1 MVDHSKKETDERE
14 KKAKANMKVMAK
26 IAYKE
31 WKERKAEEKRQQAK
45 QERMERRNRMMEF
58 SQGKERKGEVM
69 LAYGLNKNLKQLRER
84 PKSAKP
90 LKKKGKK
97 ARQQIQFE

>member
-1 MVDHSKKETDERE
+1 
-14 KKAKANMKVMAK
+14 MKVMAK

-31 WKERKAEEKRQQAK
+31 WKERKAEEKRQHAK
-45 QERMERRNRMMEF
+45 MERMERRNHMIQF

-69 LAYGLNKNLKQLRER
+69 LAYGLNKNLKQLRDR

-90 LKKKGKK
+90 MKKKGNK
-97 ARQQIQFE
+97 